1 MIAPMKQAYHEV
13 RSSRPERRGVS
24 RRSSIDEAK
33 AAVPVIDL
41 ADLLCGPGQ
50 MRRMGERWVARC
62 PLPDH
67 EDRSPSF
74 TVYVENDSWFCFGCL
89 RGGDVIELAR
99 YAWGYE
105 KAEVAMAAANLL
117 HEFGY
122 DPPPR
127 PPSWYT
133 KQDRQG
139 PVRDGI
145 KAAKVHAARRR
156 LYRRFFEPLV
166 LATADQDDRE
176 HDARIFWDATGELAE
191 HLVECMME
199 RA

>member
-1 MIAPMKQAYHEV
+1 MSLTQKEAYHEV
-13 RSSRPERRGVS
+13 RSSRPERQGVS
-24 RRSSIDEAK
+24 RSVIDEAK

-74 TVYVENDSWFCFGCL
+74 TVYPESNSFFCFGCL

-122 DPPPR
+122 DPPPP
-127 PPSWYT
+127 PPSWYA

-139 PVRDGI
+139 PVRDSI
-145 KAAKVHAARRR
+145 KAAKVLAARRR

-176 HDARIFWDATGELAE
+176 HDARIFWDATAEIAE
-191 HLVECMME
+191 HLVERMME